1 MKKTDSL
8 RRFIAQH
15 RRYEVI
21 ALLFLMMIIN
31 QGDRATLSVAG
42 ASVSGELGLSHG
54 EMGWLFSAF
63 AWAYML
69 LQLPGGLAIDRF
81 GSIKVLG
88 LAIIAWSLFT
98 AAIGSVAL
106 MPVGVAFIAVFALRF
121 LVGVAEAPC
130 FPANSK
136 IVSMW
141 FPTAERGTATSIFNA
156 SQYFAAVVF
165 TPLLAWISTRW
176 GWPWI
181 FYVMGLAG
189 IAMGAV
195 FIWRVKAPLDH
206 GALSQ
211 VELEAMRQGGAGLQE
226 RTGSAVKAPAWRE
239 SWASAKAL
247 LGQRMF
253 VGIYLAQFCISTLTF
268 FFLTWFPVYLVQ
280 QRGLSILN
288 AGLLAAIPAIFG
300 FIGGISGGLVSDWML
315 RKGLSLTLAR
325 KLPIFIGM
333 ALSMTMI
340 LCNYVQTDLLVVVC
354 MALAFFGKGMGALGW
369 AIIADVS
376 PKQSAGIN
384 GAIFNTFGSVAGIVT
399 PVVIGYM
406 VQSMGSFNGALIYVA
421 LNAAGAFVS
430 YLFIVGPLRRPDD
443 LPAQPGRP
451 LQPAIARGID
461 AIPPKTT

>member
-1 MKKTDSL
+1 MKKIDSL

-21 ALLFLMMIIN
+21 ALLFIMMLVN

-42 ASVSGELGLSHG
+42 ASVSQELGLSHG

-88 LAIIAWSLFT
+88 VAIIAWSVLT
-98 AAIGSVAL
+98 AAIGSVAV
-106 MPVGVAFIAVFALRF
+106 MPVAVAFFAVFALRF

-141 FPTAERGTATSIFNA
+141 FPPAERGTATSIFNA

-181 FYVMGLAG
+181 FYVMGVAG
-189 IAMGAV
+189 VAIGIV
-195 FIWRVKAPLDH
+195 FIARIKAPVEH
-206 GALSQ
+206 PALSA
-211 VELEAMRQGGAGLQE
+211 VELDTLRNGGASLREKPAQAG
-226 RTGSAVKAPAWRE
+226 KADGWRQT
-239 SWASAKAL
+239 WASARAL

-253 VGIYLAQFCISTLTF
+253 LGIYLAQFCISTLTF

-288 AGLLAAIPAIFG
+288 AGLLAAVPAIFG

-333 ALSMTMI
+333 ALSMSMI
-340 LCNYVQTDLLVVVC
+340 LCNYVQTDLLVVVF

-376 PKQSAGIN
+376 PKRSAGMN
-384 GAIFNTFGSVAGIVT
+384 GAIFNTFGSLAGIVT

-406 VQSMGSFNGALIYVA
+406 VQAMGSFNGALIYVA
-421 LNAAGAFVS
+421 LNAAGALVS
-430 YLFIVGPLRRPDD
+430 YLFIVGPLQRPDE
-443 LPAQPGRP
+443 PASTVPEER
-451 LQPAIARGID
+451 LQAAPAR
-461 AIPPKTT
+461 

>member
-1 MKKTDSL
+1 MKKIASL
-8 RRFIAQH
+8 RRYIAEH
-15 RRYEVI
+15 RRFEVI
-21 ALLFLMMIIN
+21 ALLFIMMIVN
-31 QGDRATLSVAG
+31 QGDRATLSIAG
-42 ASVSGELGLSHG
+42 ASVSNELGLSHA

-81 GSIKVLG
+81 GSVKVLG
-88 LAIIAWSLFT
+88 IAIIAWSVFT
-98 AAIGSVAL
+98 AAVGTVAI
-106 MPVGVAFIAVFALRF
+106 MPLGLAFFAVFALRF

-141 FPTAERGTATSIFNA
+141 FPTAERGTATAIFNA

-181 FYVMGLAG
+181 FYVMGAAG
-189 IAMGAV
+189 IAIGLV
-195 FIWRVKAPLDH
+195 FVWRIKAPVDH
-206 GALSQ
+206 ASLSA
-211 VELEAMRQGGAGLQE
+211 VELQEIRDGGANLQE
-226 RTGSAVKAPAWRE
+226 HPPSAGKKQSWSE
-239 SWASAKAL
+239 TWASAKEL

-253 VGIYLAQFCISTLTF
+253 LGIYIAQFCISTLTF

-280 QRGLSILN
+280 QRGLSLLN

-300 FIGGISGGLVSDWML
+300 FIGGIGGGLISDWML
-315 RKGLSLTLAR
+315 RKGVSLTKAR

-333 ALSMTMI
+333 ALSMSMI
-340 LCNYVQTDLLVVVC
+340 LCNYVQTDLLVVVF

-369 AIIADVS
+369 AIISDVS
-376 PKQSAGIN
+376 PKRSAGMN

-399 PVVIGYM
+399 PIVIGYM

-421 LNAAGAFVS
+421 LNAAGAFIS
-430 YLFIVGPLRRPDD
+430 YAFIVGELRRPDD
-443 LPAQPGRP
+443 E
-451 LQPAIARGID
+451 
-461 AIPPKTT
+461 PPVADTDTAVPHVASGSL

>member
-1 MKKTDSL
+1 MKTTRSL
-8 RRFIAQH
+8 RRFIAEH
-15 RRYEVI
+15 RRFEVI
-21 ALLFLMMIIN
+21 ILLFIMMIIN
-31 QGDRATLSVAG
+31 QGDRATLSIAG
-42 ASVSGELGLSHG
+42 ASLSHEMGLSHG

-88 LAIIAWSLFT
+88 IAIIAWSVFT
-98 AAIGSVAL
+98 AAIGTVAM
-106 MPVGVAFIAVFALRF
+106 MPVGVAFFAVFALRF
-121 LVGVAEAPC
+121 MVGAAEAPC

-141 FPTAERGTATSIFNA
+141 FPTAERGTATAVFNA

-181 FYVMGLAG
+181 FYVMGFAG
-189 IAMGAV
+189 VAMGIV
-195 FIWRVKAPLDH
+195 FIARIKAPLDH
-206 GALSQ
+206 ATLTT
-211 VELEAMRQGGAGLQE
+211 VELEEIRAGGAGLQE
-226 RTGSAVKAPAWRE
+226 QAAVPGKQHSWRDT
-239 SWASAKAL
+239 WASARSL
-247 LGQRMF
+247 LSQRMF
-253 VGIYLAQFCISTLTF
+253 VGIYMAQFCISTLTF

-280 QRGLSILN
+280 QRGLSLLN

-300 FIGGISGGLVSDWML
+300 FIGGISGGMVSDWML
-315 RKGLSLTLAR
+315 RKGISLTMAR

-333 ALSMTMI
+333 ALSMSMI
-340 LCNYVQTDLLVVVC
+340 LCNYVQTDLLVVVF
-354 MALAFFGKGMGALGW
+354 MAVAFFGKGMGALGW

-376 PKQSAGIN
+376 PKNSAGMN

-421 LNAAGAFVS
+421 LNAAGAFVC
-430 YLFIVGPLRRPDD
+430 YLFVVGPLKRPDE
-443 LPAQPGRP
+443 PATLAKEASLLTPAYAKQRR
-451 LQPAIARGID
+451 LQ
-461 AIPPKTT
+461 

>member
-1 MKKTDSL
+1 MKKIDSL
-8 RRFIAQH
+8 RRFIREH

-21 ALLFLMMIIN
+21 ALLFIMMIIN

-42 ASVSGELGLSHG
+42 ASLSKDVGLSQS

-81 GSIKVLG
+81 GSVKVLG
-88 LAIIAWSLFT
+88 IAIVIWSVFT
-98 AAIGSVAL
+98 AAIGTVVM
-106 MPVGVAFIAVFALRF
+106 MPVGLAFFAVFALRF
-121 LVGVAEAPC
+121 MVGVAEAPC

-141 FPTAERGTATSIFNA
+141 FPTAERGTATAIFNA

-181 FYVMGLAG
+181 FYVMGAAG
-189 IAMGAV
+189 IGIGIV
-195 FIWRVKAPLDH
+195 FFLRIKVPVNDP
-206 GALSQ
+206 ALTST
-211 VELEAMRQGGAGLQE
+211 ELEEMRAGGANLQE
-226 RTGSAVKAPAWRE
+226 QPPSAGKKQSLGE
-239 SWASAKAL
+239 SWATARHL
-247 LGQRMF
+247 LSQRMF
-253 VGIYLAQFCISTLTF
+253 LGIYIAQFCITTLTF

-280 QRGLSILN
+280 QRHLSILN
-288 AGLLAAIPAIFG
+288 AGLLAAVPAIFG
-300 FIGGISGGLVSDWML
+300 FIGGIGGGMVSDWML
-315 RKGLSLTLAR
+315 RKGVSLTKAR

-333 ALSMTMI
+333 AMSMCMI
-340 LCNYVQTDLLVVVC
+340 LCNYATSDVWVVVF

-369 AIIADVS
+369 AIISDVS
-376 PKQSAGIN
+376 PKRGAGMN
-384 GAIFNTFGSVAGIVT
+384 GAIFNSFGSLAGIVT

-430 YLFIVGPLRRPDD
+430 YMFVVGELRRPDEEPVKAPPGA
-443 LPAQPGRP
+443 LEPAPSH
-451 LQPAIARGID
+451 
-461 AIPPKTT
+461 

>member
-1 MKKTDSL
+1 MKKIASL
-8 RRFIAQH
+8 RRFIAEH

-21 ALLFLMMIIN
+21 ALLFIMMIIN
-31 QGDRATLSVAG
+31 QGDRATLSIAG
-42 ASVSGELGLSHG
+42 ASLSSEVGLNHA

-69 LQLPGGLAIDRF
+69 LQLPGGLLIDRF
-81 GSIKVLG
+81 GSVKVLG
-88 LAIIAWSLFT
+88 LAIIGWSVFT
-98 AAIGSVAL
+98 AAIGTVAM
-106 MPVGVAFIAVFALRF
+106 MPIGLAFFAVFALRF

-141 FPTAERGTATSIFNA
+141 FPTAERGTATAIFNS

-181 FYVMGLAG
+181 FYVMGVAG
-189 IAMGAV
+189 IVTGLL
-195 FIWRVKAPLDH
+195 FILRVKAPVDH
-206 GALSQ
+206 HSVTE
-211 VELEAMRQGGAGLQE
+211 VEIEEITAGGANLQE
-226 RTGSAVKAPAWRE
+226 QP
-239 SWASAKAL
+239 ASAGARQSWSESLASARGL

-253 VGIYLAQFCISTLTF
+253 LGIYIAQFCITTLTF

-280 QRGLSILN
+280 QRHMSILN
-288 AGLLAAIPAIFG
+288 AGLMAAVPAIFG
-300 FIGGISGGLVSDWML
+300 FIGGIGGGMISDWLL

-340 LCNYVQTDLLVVVC
+340 LCNYVETDTLVLLF

-376 PKQSAGIN
+376 PKRSAGMN
-384 GAIFNTFGSVAGIVT
+384 GAIFNTFGSLAGIVT
-399 PVVIGYM
+399 PVVIGYI
-406 VQSMGSFNGALIYVA
+406 VQATGSFNGALVYVA
-421 LNAAGAFVS
+421 LNAAGAFFC
-430 YLFIVGPLRRPDD
+430 YLFVVGELRRPEDSEGPKPQA
-443 LPAQPGRP
+443 LPDAVPPQPRV
-451 LQPAIARGID
+451 A
-461 AIPPKTT
+461 

>member
-1 MKKTDSL
+1 
-8 RRFIAQH
+8 
-15 RRYEVI
+15 
-21 ALLFLMMIIN
+21 
-31 QGDRATLSVAG
+31 
-42 ASVSGELGLSHG
+42 
-54 EMGWLFSAF
+54 
-63 AWAYML
+63 
-69 LQLPGGLAIDRF
+69 
-81 GSIKVLG
+81 
-88 LAIIAWSLFT
+88 
-98 AAIGSVAL
+98 
-106 MPVGVAFIAVFALRF
+106 
-121 LVGVAEAPC
+121 
-130 FPANSK
+130 
-136 IVSMW
+136 
-141 FPTAERGTATSIFNA
+141 
-156 SQYFAAVVF
+156 
-165 TPLLAWISTRW
+165 
-176 GWPWI
+176 
-181 FYVMGLAG
+181 
-189 IAMGAV
+189 
-195 FIWRVKAPLDH
+195 
-206 GALSQ
+206 
-211 VELEAMRQGGAGLQE
+211 
-226 RTGSAVKAPAWRE
+226 
-239 SWASAKAL
+239 
-247 LGQRMF
+247 
-253 VGIYLAQFCISTLTF
+253 
-268 FFLTWFPVYLVQ
+268 
-280 QRGLSILN
+280 
-288 AGLLAAIPAIFG
+288 
-300 FIGGISGGLVSDWML
+300 ML

>member
-1 MKKTDSL
+1 MKKIASL
-8 RRFIAQH
+8 RRFIAEH

-21 ALLFLMMIIN
+21 ALLFIMMIVN
-31 QGDRATLSVAG
+31 QGDRATLSIAG
-42 ASVSGELGLSHG
+42 ASVSNELGLSHG

-81 GSIKVLG
+81 GSVKVLG
-88 LAIIAWSLFT
+88 IAIVAWSVFT
-98 AAIGSVAL
+98 ALVGTVAI
-106 MPVGVAFIAVFALRF
+106 MPVGIAFFAVFALRF
-121 LVGVAEAPC
+121 MVGVAEAPC

-141 FPTAERGTATSIFNA
+141 FPTAERGTATAIFNA

-181 FYVMGLAG
+181 FYVMGAAG
-189 IAMGAV
+189 IAIGVV
-195 FIWRVKAPLDH
+195 FFWRIKAPVDH
-206 GALSQ
+206 AALSS
-211 VELEAMRQGGAGLQE
+211 VELDEIRDGGANLQE
-226 RTGSAVKAPAWRE
+226 HPPSAGKKQTWSE
-239 SWASAKAL
+239 TWASAKDL

-253 VGIYLAQFCISTLTF
+253 LGIYIAQFCISTLTF

-280 QRGLSILN
+280 QRGLSLLN

-300 FIGGISGGLVSDWML
+300 FIGGIGGGLISDWML
-315 RKGLSLTLAR
+315 RKGVSLTKAR

-333 ALSMTMI
+333 ALSMSMI
-340 LCNYVQTDLLVVVC
+340 LCNYVQTDVLVVVF

-369 AIIADVS
+369 AIISDVS
-376 PKQSAGIN
+376 PKRSAGMN

-399 PVVIGYM
+399 PIVIGYM

-421 LNAAGAFVS
+421 LNAACAFIS
-430 YLFIVGPLRRPDD
+430 YAFIVGELRRPDD
-443 LPAQPGRP
+443 E
-451 LQPAIARGID
+451 
-461 AIPPKTT
+461 PPTAKVDVSVPHGASTSH

>member
-1 MKKTDSL
+1 MKKTASL
-8 RRFIAQH
+8 RRFIAEH

-21 ALLFLMMIIN
+21 ALLFIMMIVN

-42 ASVSGELGLSHG
+42 ASIAQEVGLSHA

-81 GSIKVLG
+81 GSVRVLG
-88 LAIIAWSLFT
+88 VAIIAWSLFT

-106 MPVGVAFIAVFALRF
+106 MPLGLAFFAVFALRF

-130 FPANSK
+130 FPSNSK

-141 FPTAERGTATSIFNA
+141 FPTAERRTATSIFNA

-181 FYVMGLAG
+181 FYVMGAAG
-189 IAMGAV
+189 ILIGIV
-195 FIWRVKAPLDH
+195 FVIRIKAPVDQPL
-206 GALSQ
+206 LSHNELQ
-211 VELEAMRQGGAGLQE
+211 VMRAGGANLQE
-226 RTGSAVKAPAWRE
+226 HPPSAGHKQSLRE
-239 SWASAKAL
+239 SWASARDL

-253 VGIYLAQFCISTLTF
+253 FGIYVAQFCISTLTF

-280 QRGLSILN
+280 QRGLSILY

-300 FIGGISGGLVSDWML
+300 FIGGIGGGLVSDWML
-315 RKGLSLTLAR
+315 RKGVSLTRAR
-325 KLPIFIGM
+325 KWPIFIGM
-333 ALSMTMI
+333 ALSMSMI
-340 LCNYVQTDLLVVVC
+340 LCNYVQSDALVVLF

-376 PKQSAGIN
+376 PKRSAGMN
-384 GAIFNTFGSVAGIVT
+384 GALFNTFGSIAGIVT
-399 PVVIGYM
+399 PIVIGYM
-406 VQSMGSFNGALIYVA
+406 VQSMGSFSGALIYVA
-421 LNAAGAFVS
+421 LNAAGAFFS
-430 YLFIVGPLRRPDD
+430 YLFIVGELRRPDD
-443 LPAQPGRP
+443 PQPDDLP
-451 LQPAIARGID
+451 
-461 AIPPKTT
+461 TTRNRVTPHAEQT

>member
-1 MKKTDSL
+1 MKKIDSL

-21 ALLFLMMIIN
+21 ALLFITMIIN

-42 ASVSGELGLSHG
+42 ASVSEELGLSHG

-81 GSIKVLG
+81 GSIKVLSV
-88 LAIIAWSLFT
+88 AIIAWSLFT

-106 MPVGVAFIAVFALRF
+106 MPVGMAFLAVFALRF
-121 LVGVAEAPC
+121 MVGVAEAPC

-136 IVSMW
+136 IVSLW
-141 FPTAERGTATSIFNA
+141 FPTAERGTATAIFNS

-181 FYVMGLAG
+181 FYVMGAAG
-189 IAMGAV
+189 VLMGVV
-195 FIWRVKAPLDH
+195 FIWRIKAPVDH
-206 GALSQ
+206 RALSPEELQ
-211 VELEAMRQGGAGLQE
+211 VMRQGGAGLQE
-226 RTGSAVKAPAWRE
+226 QPPARSQQPWQE
-239 SWASAKAL
+239 VWANARQL

-253 VGIYLAQFCISTLTF
+253 LGIYLAQFCISTLTF

-288 AGLLAAIPAIFG
+288 AGLLAAVPALFG
-300 FIGGISGGLVSDWML
+300 FLGGISGGMVSDWML

-340 LCNYVQTDLLVVVC
+340 LCNYVQTDVLVVLC

-376 PKQSAGIN
+376 PKRSAGLN

-406 VQSMGSFNGALIYVA
+406 VQSMGSFNGALVYVA

-430 YLFIVGPLRRPDD
+430 YLCIVGPLRRPDENATVPVHEVQ
-443 LPAQPGRP
+443 LPLESLKG
-451 LQPAIARGID
+451 
-461 AIPPKTT
+461 K

>member
-1 MKKTDSL
+1 MKKIASL
-8 RRFIAQH
+8 RRYIAEH
-15 RRYEVI
+15 RRFEVI
-21 ALLFLMMIIN
+21 ALLFIMMIVN
-31 QGDRATLSVAG
+31 QGDRATLSIAG
-42 ASVSGELGLSHG
+42 ASVSNELGLSHA

-81 GSIKVLG
+81 GSVKVLG
-88 LAIIAWSLFT
+88 IAIIAWSVFT
-98 AAIGSVAL
+98 AAVGTVAI
-106 MPVGVAFIAVFALRF
+106 MPLGLAFFAVFALRF

-141 FPTAERGTATSIFNA
+141 FPTAERGTATAIFNA

-181 FYVMGLAG
+181 FYVMGAAG
-189 IAMGAV
+189 IAIGLV
-195 FIWRVKAPLDH
+195 FVWRIKAPVDH
-206 GALSQ
+206 ASLSA
-211 VELEAMRQGGAGLQE
+211 VELREIRDGGANLQE
-226 RTGSAVKAPAWRE
+226 HPPSAGKKQSWGE
-239 SWASAKAL
+239 TWASAKEL

-253 VGIYLAQFCISTLTF
+253 LGIYIAQFCISTLTF

-280 QRGLSILN
+280 QRGLSLLN

-300 FIGGISGGLVSDWML
+300 FIGGIGGGLISDWML
-315 RKGLSLTLAR
+315 RKGVSLTKAR

-333 ALSMTMI
+333 ALSMSMI
-340 LCNYVQTDLLVVVC
+340 LCNYVQTDVLVVVF

-369 AIIADVS
+369 AIISDVS
-376 PKQSAGIN
+376 PKRSAGMN

-399 PVVIGYM
+399 PIVIGYM

-421 LNAAGAFVS
+421 LNAAGAFIS
-430 YLFIVGPLRRPDD
+430 YAFIVGELRRPDD
-443 LPAQPGRP
+443 ELPVADTDTAVPHVASTS
-451 LQPAIARGID
+451 L
-461 AIPPKTT
+461 

>member
-1 MKKTDSL
+1 MKKIDSL
-8 RRFIAQH
+8 RRFFAEH

-21 ALLFLMMIIN
+21 ALLFVMMIVN

-42 ASVSGELGLSHG
+42 ASVSQELGLSHG

-98 AAIGSVAL
+98 GAVGTVAL
-106 MPVGVAFIAVFALRF
+106 MPVSVAFFAVFALLF
-121 LVGVAEAPC
+121 LVGAAEAPC

-176 GWPWI
+176 GWPAI
-181 FYVMGLAG
+181 FYVMGAAG
-189 IAMGAV
+189 IVIGV
-195 FIWRVKAPLDH
+195 IFILRIKAPLDH
-206 GALSQ
+206 GALTP
-211 VELEAMRQGGAGLQE
+211 VELQALRSGGANLEE
-226 RTGSAVKAPAWRE
+226 RP
-239 SWASAKAL
+239 ASAGAPQGWAETWNGARTL

-253 VGIYLAQFCISTLTF
+253 LGIYLAQFCISTLTF

-280 QRGLSILN
+280 QRGLSILH

-300 FIGGISGGLVSDWML
+300 FVGGISGGMISDWML
-315 RKGLSLTLAR
+315 RKGMSLTLAR

-333 ALSMTMI
+333 GLSMTMI
-340 LCNYVQTDLLVVVC
+340 LCNYVATDFLVVVF

-376 PKQSAGIN
+376 PKRTAGMN
-384 GAIFNTFGSVAGIVT
+384 GAIFNMFGSVAGIVT

-406 VQSMGSFNGALIYVA
+406 VQSMGSFDGALIYVA
-421 LNAAGAFVS
+421 LNAVGAIFS
-430 YLFIVGPLRRPDD
+430 YLFIVGPLKRPEEPV
-443 LPAQPGRP
+443 PAELEPTMHP
-451 LQPAIARGID
+451 VTAAH
-461 AIPPKTT
+461 

>member
-1 MKKTDSL
+1 MKKIDSL

-69 LQLPGGLAIDRF
+69 MQLPGGLAIDRF

-88 LAIIAWSLFT
+88 LAIIGWSLFT

-106 MPVGVAFIAVFALRF
+106 MPVSVAFVAVFALRF
-121 LVGVAEAPC
+121 MVGVAEAPC

-136 IVSMW
+136 IVSLW

-181 FYVMGLAG
+181 FYVMGVAG
-189 IAMGAV
+189 VLMGLV
-195 FIWRVKAPLDH
+195 FIWRIKAPVDH
-206 GALSQ
+206 GALSRE
-211 VELEAMRQGGAGLQE
+211 ELDVIRRGGAGLQE
-226 RTGSAVKAPAWRE
+226 QPAAASKQPWRE
-239 SWASAKAL
+239 TWASAKAL

-253 VGIYLAQFCISTLTF
+253 LGIYLAQFCISTLTF

-288 AGLLAAIPAIFG
+288 AGLLAAVPAIFG

-325 KLPIFIGM
+325 KLPIFVGM
-333 ALSMTMI
+333 ALSMSMI

-376 PKQSAGIN
+376 PKRSAGMN

-406 VQSMGSFNGALIYVA
+406 VQSMGSFNGALVYVA

-430 YLFIVGPLRRPDD
+430 YLFIVGPLQRPDD
-443 LPAQPGRP
+443 VRPAPDAA
-451 LQPAIARGID
+451 LQPAVSR
-461 AIPPKTT
+461 

>member
-1 MKKTDSL
+1 MKKIDSL

-69 LQLPGGLAIDRF
+69 MQLPGGLAIDRF

-88 LAIIAWSLFT
+88 LAIIGWSLFT

-106 MPVGVAFIAVFALRF
+106 MPVSVAFVAVFALRF

-136 IVSMW
+136 IVSLW

-181 FYVMGLAG
+181 FYVMGVAG
-189 IAMGAV
+189 VLMGLV
-195 FIWRVKAPLDH
+195 FIWRIKAPADH
-206 GALSQ
+206 GALSRE
-211 VELEAMRQGGAGLQE
+211 ELDVIRRGGAGLQE
-226 RTGSAVKAPAWRE
+226 QPAAASKQPWRE
-239 SWASAKAL
+239 TWASAKAL

-253 VGIYLAQFCISTLTF
+253 LGIYLAQFCISTLTF

-325 KLPIFIGM
+325 KLPIFTGM
-333 ALSMTMI
+333 ALSMSMI

-376 PKQSAGIN
+376 PKRSAGMN

-406 VQSMGSFNGALIYVA
+406 VQSMGSFNGALVYVA

-430 YLFIVGPLRRPDD
+430 YLFVVGPLQRPNDVHPSPD
-443 LPAQPGRP
+443 AT
-451 LQPAIARGID
+451 LQPAVSR
-461 AIPPKTT
+461 

>member
-1 MKKTDSL
+1 MKKIDSL
-8 RRFIAQH
+8 RRFIAEH

-21 ALLFLMMIIN
+21 VLLFIMMIVN

-42 ASVSGELGLSHG
+42 ASVSQELGLSHS

-88 LAIIAWSLFT
+88 LAIVVWSIFT
-98 AAIGSVAL
+98 AAIGSIAL
-106 MPVGVAFIAVFALRF
+106 MPVGFAFFAVFALRF

-141 FPTAERGTATSIFNA
+141 FPTAERGTATAIFNA

-181 FYVMGLAG
+181 FYVMGAAG
-189 IAMGAV
+189 LVIGVV
-195 FIWRVKAPLDH
+195 FIIRIKTPVEH
-206 GALSQ
+206 GALSN
-211 VELEAMRQGGAGLQE
+211 VERDEMRKGGAGMQE
-226 RTGSAVKAPAWRE
+226 HAATAAKKQSWSETWSSARN
-239 SWASAKAL
+239 L
-247 LGQRMF
+247 LSQRMF
-253 VGIYLAQFCISTLTF
+253 LGIYLAQFCISTLTF

-300 FIGGISGGLVSDWML
+300 FIGGIGGGMVSDWML
-315 RKGLSLTLAR
+315 RKGVSLTRAR
-325 KLPIFIGM
+325 KLPIYIGM
-333 ALSMTMI
+333 TLSMSMI
-340 LCNYVQTDLLVVVC
+340 LCNYVQTDMLVVLF

-369 AIIADVS
+369 AIISDVS
-376 PKQSAGIN
+376 PKESAGMN

-399 PVVIGYM
+399 PLVIGYM
-406 VQSMGSFNGALIYVA
+406 VQSMGSFNGALVYVA
-421 LNAAGAFVS
+421 LNAVGAFIS
-430 YLFIVGPLRRPDD
+430 YMFIVGELKRPDEQ
-443 LPAQPGRP
+443 LPKSTDNAGNR
-451 LQPAIARGID
+451 AEMVVR
-461 AIPPKTT
+461 

>member
-1 MKKTDSL
+1 MKKIDSL
-8 RRFIAQH
+8 RRFIAEH

-21 ALLFLMMIIN
+21 LLLFVMMIIN
-31 QGDRATLSVAG
+31 QGDRATLSIAG
-42 ASVSGELGLSHG
+42 ASVSQELGLNHA

-81 GSIKVLG
+81 GSVKVLG
-88 LAIIAWSLFT
+88 LAILVWSIFT

-106 MPVGVAFIAVFALRF
+106 MPVGVAFFAVFALRF
-121 LVGVAEAPC
+121 MVGVAEAPC

-141 FPTAERGTATSIFNA
+141 FPTAERGTATAIFNA

-181 FYVMGLAG
+181 FYVMGAAG
-189 IAMGAV
+189 ILIGIL
-195 FIWRVKAPLDH
+195 FIIRIKAPVDH
-206 GALSQ
+206 GGVSS
-211 VELEAMRQGGAGLQE
+211 VELETIRKGGAGLQE
-226 RTGSAVKAPAWRE
+226 HPASAGKKQNWSE
-239 SWASAKAL
+239 TWASAKGL

-253 VGIYLAQFCISTLTF
+253 LGIYLAQFCISTLTF

-300 FIGGISGGLVSDWML
+300 FIGGIGGGLVSDWML
-315 RKGLSLTLAR
+315 RKGVSLTRAR
-325 KLPIFIGM
+325 KVPIYIGM
-333 ALSMTMI
+333 ALSMSMI
-340 LCNYVQTDLLVVVC
+340 LCNYVETDTLVVVF

-369 AIIADVS
+369 AIISDVS
-376 PKQSAGIN
+376 PKRSAGMN

-399 PVVIGYM
+399 PLVIGYM

-421 LNAAGAFVS
+421 LNAAGAFIS
-430 YLFIVGPLRRPDD
+430 YMFIVGELRRPEEIT
-443 LPAQPGRP
+443 P
-451 LQPAIARGID
+451 D
-461 AIPPKTT
+461 AEGSVGGGAEVLSR

>member
-1 MKKTDSL
+1 MKKIDSL
-8 RRFIAQH
+8 RRFIVEH

-21 ALLFLMMIIN
+21 LLLFVMMIVN
-31 QGDRATLSVAG
+31 QGDRATLSIAG
-42 ASVSGELGLSHG
+42 ASVSQDLGLSHS

-88 LAIIAWSLFT
+88 PAIIAWSVFT
-98 AAIGSVAL
+98 FAIGSVAL
-106 MPVGVAFIAVFALRF
+106 MPVGVAFFAVFALRF
-121 LVGVAEAPC
+121 MVGVAEAPC

-141 FPTAERGTATSIFNA
+141 FPTAERGTATAIFNA

-181 FYVMGLAG
+181 FYF
-189 IAMGAV
+189 MGAAGVLIGIV
-195 FIWRVKAPLDH
+195 FMVRIKAPVDH
-206 GALSQ
+206 AELTDT
-211 VELEAMRQGGAGLQE
+211 ELEAIRAGGAGLQE
-226 RTGSAVKAPAWRE
+226 RPASAGPKQSWRE
-239 SWASAKAL
+239 TWASARGL

-253 VGIYLAQFCISTLTF
+253 LGIYVAQFCISTLTF

-300 FIGGISGGLVSDWML
+300 FIGGIGGGLVSDWML
-315 RKGLSLTLAR
+315 RKGVSLTRAR
-325 KLPIFIGM
+325 KVPIYIGM
-333 ALSMTMI
+333 ALSMSMI
-340 LCNYVQTDLLVVVC
+340 LCNYVETDTLVVVF

-369 AIIADVS
+369 AIISDVS
-376 PKQSAGIN
+376 PKRSAGMN

-399 PVVIGYM
+399 PLVIGYM

-421 LNAAGAFVS
+421 LNAAGAFIS
-430 YLFIVGPLRRPDD
+430 YMFIVGELRRPDD
-443 LPAQPGRP
+443 VKP
-451 LQPAIARGID
+451 D
-461 AIPPKTT
+461 AEGSVGGGAEVLSR

>member
-1 MKKTDSL
+1 MKKIASL
-8 RRFIAQH
+8 RRYIAEH
-15 RRYEVI
+15 RRFEVI
-21 ALLFLMMIIN
+21 ALLFIMMIVN
-31 QGDRATLSVAG
+31 QGDRATLSIAG
-42 ASVSGELGLSHG
+42 ASVSHELGLSHA

-81 GSIKVLG
+81 GSVKVLG
-88 LAIIAWSLFT
+88 LAIIAWSVFT
-98 AAIGSVAL
+98 AAIGTVAI
-106 MPVGVAFIAVFALRF
+106 MPVGLAFFAVFALRF
-121 LVGVAEAPC
+121 MVGVAEAPC

-141 FPTAERGTATSIFNA
+141 FPTAERGTATAIFNA

-181 FYVMGLAG
+181 FYVMGAVG
-189 IAMGAV
+189 VAIGFV
-195 FIWRVKAPLDH
+195 FIWRIKAPVDH
-206 GALSQ
+206 PGLSS
-211 VELEAMRQGGAGLQE
+211 VELEEIRNGGANLQE
-226 RTGSAVKAPAWRE
+226 RPASAGKKQSWSE
-239 SWASAKAL
+239 TWASAKGL

-253 VGIYLAQFCISTLTF
+253 LGIYIAQFCISTLTF

-300 FIGGISGGLVSDWML
+300 FIGGIGGGLISDWML
-315 RKGLSLTLAR
+315 RKGVSLTKAR

-333 ALSMTMI
+333 ALSMSMI
-340 LCNYVQTDLLVVVC
+340 LCNYVQTDLLVVVF

-369 AIIADVS
+369 AIISDVS
-376 PKQSAGIN
+376 PKRSAGMN
-384 GAIFNTFGSVAGIVT
+384 GAIFNTFGSIAGVVT

-406 VQSMGSFNGALIYVA
+406 VQSMGSFNGALVYVA
-421 LNAAGAFVS
+421 LNAAGAFFCYAFV
-430 YLFIVGPLRRPDD
+430 VGELRRPDD
-443 LPAQPGRP
+443 DTPVENTDTLVPQVASTGH
-451 LQPAIARGID
+451 
-461 AIPPKTT
+461 

>member
-1 MKKTDSL
+1 MKRIDSL
-8 RRFIAQH
+8 RRFIAEH

-21 ALLFLMMIIN
+21 VLLFVMMIVN
-31 QGDRATLSVAG
+31 QGDRATLSIAG
-42 ASVSGELGLSHG
+42 ASVSQELGLDHA

-88 LAIIAWSLFT
+88 LAIVVWSIFT
-98 AAIGSVAL
+98 AAIGSVAI
-106 MPVGVAFIAVFALRF
+106 MPVGISFFAVFALRF

-141 FPTAERGTATSIFNA
+141 FPTAERGTATAIFNA

-181 FYVMGLAG
+181 FYVMGAAG
-189 IAMGAV
+189 IAIGVV
-195 FIWRVKAPLDH
+195 FIVRIKAPVDH
-206 GALSQ
+206 PALSNA
-211 VELEAMRQGGAGLQE
+211 ELDSIRQGGANLQE
-226 RTGSAVKAPAWRE
+226 RPASAGEKQSWSE
-239 SWASAKAL
+239 TWASARGL

-253 VGIYLAQFCISTLTF
+253 LGVYLAQFCISPLTF

-288 AGLLAAIPAIFG
+288 AGLLAAVPAIFG
-300 FIGGISGGLVSDWML
+300 FIGGIGGGMVSDWML
-315 RKGLSLTLAR
+315 RKGVSLTRAR
-325 KLPIFIGM
+325 KIPIYIGM
-333 ALSMTMI
+333 ALSMSMI
-340 LCNYVQTDLLVVVC
+340 LCNYVQTDLLVVLF

-369 AIIADVS
+369 AIISDVS
-376 PKQSAGIN
+376 PKRSAGMN

-399 PVVIGYM
+399 PLVIGYM
-406 VQSMGSFNGALIYVA
+406 VQSMGSFNGALVYVA
-421 LNAAGAFVS
+421 LNAAGAFIS
-430 YLFIVGPLRRPDD
+430 YMFIVGELRRPDEIVAD
-443 LPAQPGRP
+443 TSAPALAQT
-451 LQPAIARGID
+451 AV
-461 AIPPKTT
+461 